1 MGLVEL
7 AWLLVAGFAMGAI
20 NNVAGAAGVLGLL
33 GLELASGLSPAL
45 ANGSLRLAAIG
56 IGIGGWLG
64 FHSKGIAI
72 PRRAWLLALCT
83 VPGTL
88 LGVELALELPVSI
101 YRTYLLVVMLAV
113 LVQQLRN
120 RSLAPATTHRSP
132 WLAFLGLSIVGMHM
146 GFVQVGTGLV
156 AILAL
161 TAFYSRNLVEV
172 NTCKMALVLVS
183 AVVSVGQFGANDA
196 VVWGPASALAVAAA
210 LGSFLAS
217 RWSIAKGHAGV
228 RIVVLVITVAV
239 VVRTAWQLAAA

>member
-1 MGLVEL
+1 MSPVEL
-7 AWLLVAGFAMGAI
+7 CWLLVAGFAMGAI
-20 NNVAGAAGVLGLL
+20 NNLAGAAGVLGLMAF
-33 GLELASGLSPAL
+33 ELASGLSPAL

-56 IGIGGWLG
+56 IGLGGWLG
-64 FHSKGIAI
+64 FHSKGLHIE
-72 PRRAWLLALCT
+72 RRAWLLALCT

-88 LGVELALELPVSI
+88 LGVYLALELPEWVW
-101 YRTYLLVVMLAV
+101 RGYLLVVMVAV
-113 LVQQLRN
+113 LIQQVRN
-120 RSLAPATTHRSP
+120 RNIALAAPRRSP

-161 TAFYSRNLVEV
+161 TAFYSRDLVAV

-183 AVVSVGQFGANDA
+183 AIVSVAQFGAHGA
-196 VVWGPASALAVAAA
+196 VAWPPAIALAIAAT

-228 RIVVLVITVAV
+228 RVVVLVITVV
-239 VVRTAWQLAAA
+239 VLGRLVWQLLHS